1 MDPFPILLAG
11 AFVTSLAGVVHS
23 CPGIFLSPTRYTTT
37 RASFSHVRTR
47 YGPVFERA
55 VRMSD
60 GDGHPRCHCGQRPC
74 RAPRWVFPTEGG
86 WGGGNGVQF
95 ERAPGVE
102 GCSEQRHAAR
112 CVSSELRCAGRLL
125 RPVRS
130 GVCRHTGEELPDC
143 RQFVGQ
149 FLQESNFKHTRR
161 GIPQSQTVYR
171 GMNIR
176 GDPAYVCT
184 GIPSHEGLGQSNRR
198 YVGIPSHGLQLRTV
212 LI

>member
-86 WGGGNGVQF
+86 WGGMV
-95 ERAPGVE
+95 
-102 GCSEQRHAAR
+102 CSLKGRRVWRVAANSAMQRGASRVSCGARVDFSGPFAAA
-112 CVSSELRCAGRLL
+112 CVATPARSFRIVDNSLDSSCKR
-125 RPVRS
+125 V
-130 GVCRHTGEELPDC
+130 
-143 RQFVGQ
+143 
-149 FLQESNFKHTRR
+149 
-161 GIPQSQTVYR
+161 IPNTQDLEFP
-171 GMNIR
+171 N
-176 GDPAYVCT
+176 
-184 GIPSHEGLGQSNRR
+184 LRR
-198 YVGIPSHGLQLRTV
+198 YTAV
-212 LI
+212 